1 MDAEIQSLCGE
12 QVPGDTYRSLEVSSD
27 YSAQTFKHILVPVW
41 VLAYTYGAQ
50 TYQVVING
58 YTGVIAGKHP
68 LSWVKILLAVLA
80 VIAVL
85 LVIFGIAASSHN

>member
-1 MDAEIQSLCGE
+1 
-12 QVPGDTYRSLEVSSD
+12 VPGDTYRGLSVNAD

-50 TYQVVING
+50 TYQVVANG

-68 LSWVKILLAVLA
+68 LSWVKITFAVLA
-80 VIAVL
+80 VLVL
-85 LVIFGIAASSHN
+85 ILIIISVVASNQH